1 MKLKKYHY
9 IAIAIALAAII
20 FDFLWFWQKKAFFF
34 ILGLAILFMLF
45 PFLADFIF
53 ALGKEKEKE
62 EMFVEFMSDL
72 AESVKTGIPISRSI
86 LNISKRD
93 YKALDKHVKK
103 LANQIALGIP
113 LITALETFAK
123 DTRNKVIARSIEL
136 ISQAER
142 AGGKIE
148 DVISAAVANVREI
161 EDIKKKRSAA
171 IHSMTMQGY
180 IIFFVFLL
188 IMVFLQMKFIPEMMK
203 TLGGFGQTGLEFGL
217 AVSATPLNLDF
228 VNKVVLVLIVVQGFF
243 SGIVISKLAEGKL
256 LSGLKHSFILI
267 ALSFLILEGAR
278 ALMK

>member
-9 IAIAIALAAII
+9 ITIVIALAVIV
-20 FDFLWFWQKKAFFF
+20 FDFLWFWQKRPFFF
-34 ILGLAILFMLF
+34 IFGLAIIFVLF
-45 PFLADFIF
+45 PFVADFVYSM
-53 ALGKEKEKE
+53 GKEKEKE
-62 EMFVEFMSDL
+62 EMFLEFMTDL
-72 AESVKTGIPISRSI
+72 SESVKTGIPISRSI
-86 LNISKRD
+86 INISKRN
-93 YKALDKHVKK
+93 YKSLDKHVKK
-103 LANQIALGIP
+103 LANQIALGVP
-113 LITALETFAK
+113 LTKALETFAK
-123 DTRNKVIARSIEL
+123 DTRNKIIGRSVEL

-148 DVISAAVANVREI
+148 DIITAAVVNVREI
-161 EDIKKKRSAA
+161 EEIKKKRSSA

-188 IMVFLQMKFIPEMMK
+188 IMVFVQMKFIPEMLK
-203 TLGGFGQTGLEFGL
+203 TLGGFEQTGFEFGL
-217 AVSATPLNLDF
+217 ALQTAPIDLDF

-267 ALSFLILEGAR
+267 AISFLILEGAR